1 MTEIILWIIGT
12 LFSTTLIVAMSRK
25 FGASLMI
32 GVYASMIVMSQIFA
46 TKMVMFGEFVVPG
59 AVVFYAV
66 TYLLTDALSE
76 FYGEEYAKKAVYTG
90 LASCIML
97 VLGVQLLIN
106 WTPADFWTYQAELE
120 IILQNTWRITAASML
135 AYFVSQR
142 FDVFLYNKIKRK
154 TEGKH
159 LWLRNNISTLSS
171 QAIDTA
177 IFIGVAFAFTMGS
190 SELLML
196 MLGQYVVKVIIAFID
211 TPFIYILRAVFN
223 YKK

>member
-12 LFSTTLIVAMSRK
+12 LVAATAIVTFSRK
-25 FGASLMI
+25 LGPSLMI

-76 FYGEEYAKKAVYTG
+76 FYGEEYAKRAVYTG

-97 VLGVQLLIN
+97 VLGVQLLIS
-106 WTPADFWTYQAELE
+106 WTPADFWTYQTELE
-120 IILQNTWRITAASML
+120 IIMQNTWRITVASIL
-135 AYFVSQR
+135 SYLISQR
-142 FDVFLYNKIKRK
+142 FDVFLFNWIKRK
-154 TEGKH
+154 TAGKY
-159 LWLRNNISTLSS
+159 LWLRNNVSTLSS
-171 QAIDTA
+171 QAIDTVL
-177 IFIGVAFAFTMGS
+177 FIGIAFAFTMGS
-190 SELLML
+190 GELLML
-196 MLGQYVVKVIIAFID
+196 MLGQYIVKVIIAFID

>member
-159 LWLRNNISTLSS
+159 LWLRNNVSTLSS

>member
-12 LFSTTLIVAMSRK
+12 LFTTTLIVALSRK

-76 FYGEEYAKKAVYTG
+76 FYGEEYAKRAVYTG

-135 AYFVSQR
+135 AYFASQR

-159 LWLRNNISTLSS
+159 LWLRNNVSTLSS

-190 SELLML
+190 GELLML
-196 MLGQYVVKVIIAFID
+196 MLGQYIVKVIIAFID

>member
-76 FYGEEYAKKAVYTG
+76 FYGEESAKKAVYTG

-154 TEGKH
+154 TDGKH
-159 LWLRNNISTLSS
+159 LWLRNNVSTLSS
-171 QAIDTA
+171 QAIDTM

-190 SELLML
+190 NELLML